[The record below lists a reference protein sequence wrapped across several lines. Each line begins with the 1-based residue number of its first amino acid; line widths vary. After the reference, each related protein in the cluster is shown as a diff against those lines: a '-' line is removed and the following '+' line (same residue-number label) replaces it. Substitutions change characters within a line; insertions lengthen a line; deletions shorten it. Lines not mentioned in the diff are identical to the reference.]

1 MKELVDVIWN
11 LDGDAFLEMKDRV
24 VTAENALLVSHL
36 ILTAIRRI
44 SSDVLR
50 SNSDI
55 SSAALDIMSK
65 LKDFRKIAVHYDET
79 LNYEID
85 SLLMS
90 LLLNKFPN
98 GLKDFPLETEEL
110 MTLDLKIYEA
120 FAFCGLSLHLKQL
133 IVDRIRKECLTT
145 VESFK
150 EEFEE
155 SALDAAL
162 DKLSKLIANFEHR
175 FPDIGTERGALEEDI
190 DHCIVTTRSNE
201 IFDIVK
207 SFPESKPALIDLRQ
221 SCARTGSHRKV
232 SEVTVNA
239 FVARLLHLG
248 AATSDIVTIYINAI
262 QSLNIVDGSGGLT
275 RAVSPPIQQYLTT
288 RADLLDTIVNGILE
302 DDSLVASAVSAQKP
316 NDDDILRDANEQKDL
331 DFKWSPEP
339 LHSHIRNLKSL
350 MREGSDSD
358 ALALLLNVYGAI
370 GSFVTQ
376 LEKEIAKRV
385 ESNSGFAFDNE
396 VRAVELLK
404 RRFGSQS
411 FLNCEVILKDVA
423 DSKRSAAI
431 ANCGVVQPLVVSHLY
446 WPDLPSDY
454 LKLPEEVEQ
463 EMDSYTEEFERL
475 KHPRKLKWVPTAG
488 CAEIELAFEDG
499 ETMQITV
506 SPVCACVALLMNQ
519 ETELTPEIICE
530 NLEVSRQVAEQAL
543 TFWTQNNVFLRS
555 GNVYT
560 MSPTK
565 PTLTAAMFDEEPE
578 NESEN
583 EGEVEDEVEPHIRD
597 ADTFGNF
604 VRTIL
609 VNQKEQSTLPKLY
622 ELMQKFIVYPK
633 FTRTYE
639 QYVKIIGVLVD
650 RGMVS
655 IEEDTIRLIQE

>member
-1 MKELVDVIWN
+1 MIWK
-11 LDGDAFLEMKDRV
+11 LDGDAFNETKDRV
-24 VTAENALLVSHL
+24 VTAENAVLVSHL
-36 ILTAIRRI
+36 ILTAIRRACSEI
-44 SSDVLR
+44 LR
-50 SNSDI
+50 SKNDI
-55 SSAALDIMSK
+55 TGAALEFMK
-65 LKDFRKIAVHYDET
+65 RLQHFRKIVVHYDET

-85 SLLMS
+85 SLLMA

-98 GLKDFPLETEEL
+98 GLKDLPIETEAL
-110 MTLDLKIYEA
+110 MTLDLTVYDA
-120 FAFCGLSLHLKQL
+120 FAFCGLSLHLKRL
-133 IVDRIRKECLTT
+133 IVDRIRKECLET

-150 EEFEE
+150 EVFEE

-190 DHCIVTTRSNE
+190 DRCIVTTRSNE

-221 SCARTGSHRKV
+221 SCARTGAHRQV
-232 SEVTVNA
+232 SEITVKV

-316 NDDDILRDANEQKDL
+316 NDDDVLRDANEQKEL

-385 ESNSGFAFDNE
+385 ETNAGFVFDNE

-423 DSKRSAAI
+423 DSKRNAAI
-431 ANCGVVQPLVVSHLY
+431 ANCGTVQPLVVSHLY
-446 WPDLPSDY
+446 WPDLPGDY

-463 EMDSYTEEFERL
+463 EMEMYTEEFERL
-475 KHPRKLKWVPTAG
+475 KHPRKLKWVPSAG

-519 ETELTPEIICE
+519 ETELTEELVCD

-543 TFWTQNNVFLRS
+543 TFWTQNNVFIRS
-555 GNVYT
+555 GNTYT

-565 PTLTAAMFDEEPE
+565 PTLTAAMFDEEQQ
-578 NESEN
+578 NESDHQDE
-583 EGEVEDEVEPHIRD
+583 EEEEVEPHIRD

-633 FTRTYE
+633 FTRTYD
-639 QYVKIIGVLVD
+639 QYIKIISVLVD

-655 IEEDTIRLIQE
+655 INEETVRLIQE

>member
-1 MKELVDVIWN
+1 M
-11 LDGDAFLEMKDRV
+11 
-24 VTAENALLVSHL
+24 
-36 ILTAIRRI
+36 
-44 SSDVLR
+44 
-50 SNSDI
+50 
-55 SSAALDIMSK
+55 
-65 LKDFRKIAVHYDET
+65 
-79 LNYEID
+79 
-85 SLLMS
+85 
-90 LLLNKFPN
+90 
-98 GLKDFPLETEEL
+98 
-110 MTLDLKIYEA
+110 
-120 FAFCGLSLHLKQL
+120 
-133 IVDRIRKECLTT
+133 
-145 VESFK
+145 
-150 EEFEE
+150 
-155 SALDAAL
+155 
-162 DKLSKLIANFEHR
+162 
-175 FPDIGTERGALEEDI
+175 
-190 DHCIVTTRSNE
+190 
-201 IFDIVK
+201 
-207 SFPESKPALIDLRQ
+207 
-221 SCARTGSHRKV
+221 
-232 SEVTVNA
+232 TVNA

-519 ETELTPEIICE
+519 ETELTTEIVCE